1 MSNPYIETPFPRTN
15 GPQIRSSGCIYRQ
28 IADKTVAN
36 TVTETS
42 IIGTGAP
49 GQTLTF
55 GANFFN
61 VGTSIKWRAMGY
73 VSDTGTP
80 TIRFK
85 VKLGTTVI
93 YDTGAQS
100 LPSLT
105 GNQLIYLEGQTTCR
119 TVGATGTFFSTSEVF
134 ANTGASSIGNLDVT
148 VPTTTVTV
156 DTTASQTLDIT
167 VTWGT
172 ASASNSITINT
183 FVLAMN
189 D

>member
-1 MSNPYIETPFPRTN
+1 MSYPLIESLFARTN
-15 GPQIRSSGCIYRQ
+15 GPQIRAAGCIYRQ

-42 IIGTGAP
+42 VIGTGAP
-49 GQTLTF
+49 GQSLTL
-55 GANFFN
+55 GANFFV
-61 VGTSIKWRAMGY
+61 VGSSIKWRMMGY
-73 VSDTGTP
+73 VADTGTP

-100 LPSLT
+100 LPSLS
-105 GNQLIYLEGQTTCR
+105 GNQFIFLEGQATCR
-119 TVGATGTFFSTSEVF
+119 STGASGTIFATSEVF

-148 VPTTTVTV
+148 VPTSAVTV
-156 DTTASQTLDIT
+156 DTTSAQTFDIT

-183 FVLAMN
+183 FVLAIN